1 MVARRHAGHRR
12 YGSRPVGREDGEVTD
27 LLARPLLR
35 RAEPAWGSRVPWLAG
50 VLAAAWALVAGFAL
64 AVLPGM
70 LVWVDESAEA
80 PVGDTLRFGAQ
91 VWLVAHRVGLQ
102 VAATDLQLAPWGL
115 SMLFLLL
122 LYRAARWAAHQAGS
136 STGRDAL
143 SVVLP
148 AAAVYALGAGVVA
161 GLSASAEASAVP
173 LEAFVWAGLAAV
185 AATSAG
191 VIHEAGLAGRM
202 LERAPRG
209 TRPVLAGTAV
219 AVAGLYLLGSA
230 LVVASAVAHSD
241 RITAL
246 AHALEPGVVGVA
258 LLALAGAAVVPNAAL
273 WAATFAL
280 GPGFAVGAG
289 TTVGPGGVDLGLVA
303 GTAGTRCV
311 AGRRTGAGRMAGRG
325 GSAGRRGR
333 HRHRH
338 PPSIGRRAG
347 PGRHPRPEC
356 RCCGRILDGRSRTA
370 LRRVGRRR
378 AACSRRAGAMA
389 GGAGD
394 PPRDRA
400 AGDACGG
407 RAEPSVIGQARS
419 QRPVSR
425 CRNESM
431 NSSWQICS
439 ATRVF
444 APDRHSRS

>member
-161 GLSASAEASAVP
+161 GLSASTEASAVP
-173 LEAFVWAGLAAV
+173 LEAFAWAGLAAV

-202 LERAPRG
+202 LEWAPLG
-209 TRPVLAGTAV
+209 TRPVLAGAAV

-289 TTVGPGGVDLGLVA
+289 TTVGPGGVDLGLVPA
-303 GTAGTRCV
+303 LPALGALPADVPAPAAWLVV
-311 AGRRTGAGRMAGRG
+311 AGPLAVGIVTGLVIHRRSADGRGRVVTHALSAAVVAAFSMAVLAMLSG
-325 GSAGRRGR
+325 GSAGAARLAVVG
-333 HRHRH
+333 
-338 PPSIGRRAG
+338 PVPWQVALATLLEIGLPAM
-347 PGRHPRPEC
+347 
-356 RCCGRILDGRSRTA
+356 LVAAA
-370 LRRVGRRR
+370 L
-378 AACSRRAGAMA
+378 SRRSS
-389 GGAGD
+389 
-394 PPRDRA
+394 
-400 AGDACGG
+400 G
-407 RAEPSVIGQARS
+407 RPA
-419 QRPVSR
+419 VSD
-425 CRNESM
+425 
-431 NSSWQICS
+431 Q
-439 ATRVF
+439 
-444 APDRHSRS
+444 